1 VKWRGPAIGGEF
13 SIALSSGS
21 SPRPPAGV
29 DELEEDELFRETPSA
44 EGRYRILVEGIV
56 DYAIYMLDA
65 AGLVTSWNRGAERF
79 KGYSE
84 SEIIGQHFSRFYTE
98 EDRAIDLPQTALQ
111 TARETGRFEQEG
123 WRVRKD
129 GTRFW
134 AHVVIDPIRDAEGDL
149 VGYAK
154 ITRDL
159 SERRRAEEQL
169 RQSQEQL
176 RLLVQGVTDYALY
189 MLDLDGHVSS
199 WNAGA
204 ERIKGYTR
212 DEILGHHFSRFYTEE
227 EREAGVPSKG
237 LQQAATEGRWETEG
251 WRVRKDGSRFWAHV
265 VIDAIRNDAGAL
277 IGFAK
282 ITRDVTERK
291 NAERE
296 LEEAREALF
305 QSQKMEAVG
314 QLTGGIAHDFNNLL
328 TVIIGGLDTI
338 ARSKPTDVRIRR
350 ALEMSRHAADRA
362 AGLTSRLLAF
372 SRKQA
377 LEPTPS
383 DLNTLVR
390 DMADL
395 LHRTLGEQ
403 IELESVLSPRLW
415 TVEIDQNQLE
425 SAILN
430 LAVNARDAMPSGGK
444 LTIETQNTF
453 LDESY
458 TATDAEVRPGQY
470 VMISVSDTGSGMS
483 KSTLARVFEPFFTTK
498 ELGRGTGLGL
508 SMVYGFVKQSGGH
521 VTIYSEEGQG
531 TTVKLYFPRH
541 LMSEET
547 PGEENEP
554 EYPSASEDEV
564 VLVVED
570 NPEVRAFCVTSLSE
584 LGYRVLEA
592 ADAET
597 ALSILRSSQR
607 VDLLFTDV
615 VLPGRTGK
623 VLADE
628 SANARPSL
636 KILFTTG
643 YSRNAIVHHGRLDA
657 GVRLLQKPYTFD
669 QLANR
674 VREVL
679 DEPETRTTHP
689 HLDDV
694 KSRRR

>member
-1 VKWRGPAIGGEF
+1 MEQGE
-13 SIALSSGS
+13 
-21 SPRPPAGV
+21 R
-29 DELEEDELFRETPSA
+29 FREAPSV
-44 EGRYRILVEGIV
+44 EDRYRILVEGIT
-56 DYAIYMLDA
+56 DYAIYMLDS

-79 KGYSE
+79 KGYNE
-84 SEIIGQHFSRFYTE
+84 GEIIGEHFSRFYTE
-98 EDRAIDLPQTALQ
+98 EDPQTALR
-111 TARETGRFEQEG
+111 TAREQGRFEQEG

-134 AHVVIDPIRDAEGDL
+134 AHVIIDALRDPNGNL
-149 VGYAK
+149 LGYAK

-159 SERRRAEEQL
+159 SERRRAEEEL
-169 RQSQEQL
+169 RQSQDQL
-176 RLLVQGVTDYALY
+176 RLLVQSVTDYALY
-189 MLDLDGHVSS
+189 MLDLNGCVSS

-227 EREAGVPSKG
+227 ERDAGVPSKA

-251 WRVRKDGSRFWAHV
+251 WRLRKDGSRFWAHV
-265 VIDAIRNDAGAL
+265 VIDAIRNDAGEL

-282 ITRDVTERK
+282 ITRDITERK

-314 QLTGGIAHDFNNLL
+314 QLTGGVAHDFNNLL
-328 TVIIGGLDTI
+328 TVIIGGMDAI
-338 ARSKPTDVRIRR
+338 ARSKPTDLRIRR
-350 ALEMSRHAADRA
+350 ALEMSRHAGDRA
-362 AGLTSRLLAF
+362 AALTSRLLAF

-383 DLNTLVR
+383 DLNALVR

-425 SAILN
+425 SAVLN
-430 LAVNARDAMPSGGK
+430 LAVNARDAMPTGGK

-470 VMISVSDTGSGMS
+470 VLLSVSDTGSGMS
-483 KSTLARVFEPFFTTK
+483 KSTLARVFAPFFTTK
-498 ELGRGTGLGL
+498 EPGRGTGLGL

-521 VTIYSEEGQG
+521 VTIYSEEREV
-531 TTVKLYFPRH
+531 TTVNLYFPRH
-541 LMSEET
+541 LSSKET
-547 PGEENEP
+547 VIEDVSEP
-554 EYPSASEDEV
+554 EYPSAGDEV

-570 NPEVRAFCVTSLSE
+570 NPEVRAFSVMSLTE
-584 LGYRVLEA
+584 LGYRVLQA
-592 ADAET
+592 ADAEA
-597 ALSILRSSQR
+597 ALSILRTDQR
-607 VDLLFTDV
+607 VDLVFTDV
-615 VLPGRTGK
+615 VLPGQSGR
-623 VLADE
+623 VLTDE
-628 SANARPSL
+628 SAIVRSGL
-636 KILFTTG
+636 KVLFTTG

-657 GVRLLQKPYTFD
+657 GVRLLQKPFTFN
-669 QLANR
+669 QLA
-674 VREVL
+674 
-679 DEPETRTTHP
+679 
-689 HLDDV
+689 
-694 KSRRR
+694 SRRGPRRIKVRN

>member
-1 VKWRGPAIGGEF
+1 LEQ
-13 SIALSSGS
+13 
-21 SPRPPAGV
+21 
-29 DELEEDELFRETPSA
+29 DERFRETQSP
-44 EGRYRILVEGIV
+44 EGRYRLLVEGIT
-56 DYAIYMLDA
+56 DYAIFMLDA
-65 AGLVTSWNRGAERF
+65 AGLVTSWNRGAQRF
-79 KGYSE
+79 KGYNE

-98 EDRAIDLPQTALQ
+98 EDKAIDLPQTALR
-111 TARETGRFEQEG
+111 TAREEGRFEQEG

-134 AHVVIDPIRDAEGDL
+134 AHVVIDPIRDAEGNL

-159 SERRRAEEQL
+159 SERRRAEDEL
-169 RQSQEQL
+169 RESQEQL

-189 MLDLDGHVSS
+189 MLDPNGRVSS

-227 EREAGVPSKG
+227 EREAGVPSKA
-237 LQQAATEGRWETEG
+237 LKQAAAEGRWETEG
-251 WRVRKDGSRFWAHV
+251 WRLRKDGSRFWAHV
-265 VIDAIRNDAGAL
+265 VIDAIRNDAGEL

-296 LEEAREALF
+296 LAQAREALF

-314 QLTGGIAHDFNNLL
+314 QLTGGVAHDFNNLL

-338 ARSKPTDVRIRR
+338 ARSKPTDTARIRR

-372 SRKQA
+372 SRKQP

-390 DMADL
+390 NMADL

-425 SAILN
+425 STILN

-458 TATDAEVRPGQY
+458 AATDAEVRPGQY
-470 VMISVSDTGSGMS
+470 VLIAISDTGSGMS
-483 KSTLARVFEPFFTTK
+483 KSTLARAFEPFFTTK
-498 ELGRGTGLGL
+498 EAGRGTGLGL

-521 VTIYSEEGQG
+521 VTIYSEEGEG

-541 LMSEET
+541 RASEAT
-547 PGEENEP
+547 PDEEGNEP
-554 EYPSASEDEV
+554 EYPSASENEV

-570 NPEVRAFCVTSLSE
+570 NPEVRAFSVMSLSE
-584 LGYRVLEA
+584 LGYRVLQA
-592 ADAET
+592 ADAEG
-597 ALSILRSSQR
+597 ALSILRSDHR

-615 VLPGRTGK
+615 VLPGRTGR

-628 SANARPSL
+628 SAIARPGL
-636 KILFTTG
+636 KVLFTTG

-657 GVRLLQKPYTFD
+657 GVRLLQKPFTFD
-669 QLANR
+669 QLTSR
-674 VREVL
+674 VRGVL
-679 DEPETRTTHP
+679 DEPA
-689 HLDDV
+689 
-694 KSRRR
+694 K

>member
-1 VKWRGPAIGGEF
+1 LEQVERFEEAQ
-13 SIALSSGS
+13 
-21 SPRPPAGV
+21 SP
-29 DELEEDELFRETPSA
+29 
-44 EGRYRILVEGIV
+44 EGRYRLLVESIT

-65 AGLVTSWNRGAERF
+65 SGLVASWNRGAERF

-84 SEIIGQHFSRFYTE
+84 SEIIGQHFSRFYTD
-98 EDRAIDLPQTALQ
+98 EDKAVDLPETALR
-111 TARETGRFEQEG
+111 TARDQGRFEHEG

-134 AHVVIDPIRDAEGDL
+134 AHVVIDPIRDSEGKL

-159 SERRRAEEQL
+159 TERRRADEQL
-169 RQSQEQL
+169 RESQEQF
-176 RLLVQGVTDYALY
+176 RLLVQGVTDYAIFT
-189 MLDLDGHVSS
+189 LDREGRVSS

-212 DEILGHHFSRFYTEE
+212 DEILGRHFSSFYMEE
-227 EREAGVPSKG
+227 EREAGIPMKG
-237 LQQAATEGRWETEG
+237 LQKAETDGRWETEG

-265 VIDAIRNDAGAL
+265 VIDAIHNDAGEL

-282 ITRDVTERK
+282 ITRDATERK
-291 NAERE
+291 DAERQ
-296 LEEAREALF
+296 LEEARKALF

-314 QLTGGIAHDFNNLL
+314 QLTGGVAHDFNNLL

-338 ARSKPTDVRIRR
+338 ARSKPTDTVRIRR
-350 ALEMSRHAADRA
+350 ASEMARHAADRA
-362 AGLTSRLLAF
+362 SGLTARLLAF
-372 SRKQA
+372 SRKQP
-377 LEPTPS
+377 LEPTPT
-383 DLNTLVR
+383 DLNSLVR
-390 DMADL
+390 NMADL

-415 TVEIDQNQLE
+415 TVEVDQNQLE
-425 SAILN
+425 SAVLN

-470 VMISVSDTGSGMS
+470 VVICVSDTGSGMS

-498 ELGRGTGLGL
+498 ESGRGTGLGL
-508 SMVYGFVKQSGGH
+508 SMVYGFVKQSAGH
-521 VTIYSEEGQG
+521 VTIYSEEGEG

-541 LMSEET
+541 LSSEET
-547 PGEENEP
+547 SGEGEKKP

-570 NPEVRAFCVTSLSE
+570 NADVRAFSVMSLSE
-584 LGYRVLEA
+584 LGYRVLQA
-592 ADAET
+592 VDAEA
-597 ALSILRSSQR
+597 ALSILRSDQR

-615 VLPGRTGK
+615 VLPGRSGK

-628 SANARPSL
+628 SAIARPGL
-636 KILFTTG
+636 KVLFTTG

-657 GVRLLQKPYTFD
+657 GVRLLQKPFTFD
-669 QLANR
+669 QLASR

-679 DEPETRTTHP
+679 DEPKLEMPTRIPTA
-689 HLDDV
+689 
-694 KSRRR
+694 

>member
-1 VKWRGPAIGGEF
+1 
-13 SIALSSGS
+13 
-21 SPRPPAGV
+21 
-29 DELEEDELFRETPSA
+29 
-44 EGRYRILVEGIV
+44 
-56 DYAIYMLDA
+56 
-65 AGLVTSWNRGAERF
+65 
-79 KGYSE
+79 
-84 SEIIGQHFSRFYTE
+84 
-98 EDRAIDLPQTALQ
+98 
-111 TARETGRFEQEG
+111 
-123 WRVRKD
+123 
-129 GTRFW
+129 
-134 AHVVIDPIRDAEGDL
+134 
-149 VGYAK
+149 
-154 ITRDL
+154 
-159 SERRRAEEQL
+159 
-169 RQSQEQL
+169 
-176 RLLVQGVTDYALY
+176 
-189 MLDLDGHVSS
+189 VSS

-227 EREAGVPSKG
+227 EREAGVPSKA
-237 LQQAATEGRWETEG
+237 LKQAAAEGRWETEG
-251 WRVRKDGSRFWAHV
+251 WRLRKDGSRFWAHV
-265 VIDAIRNDAGAL
+265 VIDAIRNDAGEL

-296 LEEAREALF
+296 LAQAREALF

-314 QLTGGIAHDFNNLL
+314 QLTGGVAHDFNNLL

-338 ARSKPTDVRIRR
+338 ARSKPTDTARIRR

-372 SRKQA
+372 SRKQP

-390 DMADL
+390 NMADL

-425 SAILN
+425 STILN
-430 LAVNARDAMPSGGK
+430 LAVNARDAMSSGGK

-458 TATDAEVRPGQY
+458 AATDAEVRPGQY
-470 VMISVSDTGSGMS
+470 VLIAISDTGTGMS
-483 KSTLARVFEPFFTTK
+483 KSTLARAFEPFFTTK
-498 ELGRGTGLGL
+498 EAGRGTGLGL

-521 VTIYSEEGQG
+521 VTIYSEEGEG

-541 LMSEET
+541 RSSEAM
-547 PGEENEP
+547 PDEEGNEP
-554 EYPSASEDEV
+554 EYPSAGENEV

-570 NPEVRAFCVTSLSE
+570 NPEVRAFSVMSLSE
-584 LGYRVLEA
+584 LGYRVLQA
-592 ADAET
+592 ADAEG
-597 ALSILRSSQR
+597 ALSILRSDHR

-615 VLPGRTGK
+615 VLPGRTGR

-628 SANARPSL
+628 SAIARPGL
-636 KILFTTG
+636 KVLFTTG

-657 GVRLLQKPYTFD
+657 GVRLLQKPFTFD
-669 QLANR
+669 QLATR
-674 VREVL
+674 VRQVL
-679 DEPETRTTHP
+679 DEPALPT
-689 HLDDV
+689 
-694 KSRRR
+694 

>member
-1 VKWRGPAIGGEF
+1 LEQVERFEEAQ
-13 SIALSSGS
+13 
-21 SPRPPAGV
+21 SP
-29 DELEEDELFRETPSA
+29 
-44 EGRYRILVEGIV
+44 EGRYRLLVESIT

-65 AGLVTSWNRGAERF
+65 SGLVASWNRGAERF
-79 KGYSE
+79 KGYRE

-98 EDRAIDLPQTALQ
+98 EDKAADLPQTALR
-111 TARETGRFEQEG
+111 TARDQGRFEHEG

-134 AHVVIDPIRDAEGDL
+134 AHVVIDPIRDSEGKL

-159 SERRRAEEQL
+159 TERRRADEQL
-169 RQSQEQL
+169 RESQEQF
-176 RLLVQGVTDYALY
+176 RLLVQGVTDYALF
-189 MLDLDGHVSS
+189 MLDREGRVSS

-212 DEILGHHFSRFYTEE
+212 DEILGRHFSSFYMEE
-227 EREAGVPSKG
+227 EREAGIPMKG
-237 LQQAATEGRWETEG
+237 LQKAETDGRWETEG

-265 VIDAIRNDAGAL
+265 VIDAIHNDAGEL

-282 ITRDVTERK
+282 ITRDATERK
-291 NAERE
+291 NAERQ
-296 LEEAREALF
+296 LEEARKALF

-314 QLTGGIAHDFNNLL
+314 QLTGGVAHDFNNLL

-338 ARSKPTDVRIRR
+338 ARSKPTDTVRIRR
-350 ALEMSRHAADRA
+350 ALEMARHAADRA
-362 AGLTSRLLAF
+362 SGLTARLLAF
-372 SRKQA
+372 SRKQP
-377 LEPTPS
+377 LDPTPT
-383 DLNTLVR
+383 DLNSLVR
-390 DMADL
+390 NMADL

-403 IELESVLSPRLW
+403 VELESVLSPRLW
-415 TVEIDQNQLE
+415 TVEVDQNQLE
-425 SAILN
+425 SAVLN

-458 TATDAEVRPGQY
+458 AATDAEVRPGQY
-470 VMISVSDTGSGMS
+470 VVICVSDTGSGMS

-498 ELGRGTGLGL
+498 ESGRGTGLGL
-508 SMVYGFVKQSGGH
+508 SMVYGFVKQSAGH
-521 VTIYSEEGQG
+521 VTIYSEEGEG

-541 LMSEET
+541 LSSEET
-547 PGEENEP
+547 SGEGEKKP

-570 NPEVRAFCVTSLSE
+570 NADVRAFSVMSLSE
-584 LGYRVLEA
+584 LGYRVLQA
-592 ADAET
+592 VDAEA
-597 ALSILRSSQR
+597 ALSILRSDQR

-615 VLPGRTGK
+615 VLPGRSGK

-628 SANARPSL
+628 SAIARPGL
-636 KILFTTG
+636 KVLFTTG

-657 GVRLLQKPYTFD
+657 GVRLLQKPFTFD
-669 QLANR
+669 QLASR

-679 DEPETRTTHP
+679 DEPKLEMPTRSPTA
-689 HLDDV
+689 
-694 KSRRR
+694 

>member
-1 VKWRGPAIGGEF
+1 
-13 SIALSSGS
+13 
-21 SPRPPAGV
+21 
-29 DELEEDELFRETPSA
+29 LEQVERFEEAQSA
-44 EGRYRILVEGIV
+44 EGRYRLLVESIT

-65 AGLVTSWNRGAERF
+65 SGLVASWNRGAERF
-79 KGYSE
+79 KGYRE

-98 EDRAIDLPQTALQ
+98 EDKAADLPQTALR
-111 TARETGRFEQEG
+111 TARDQGRFEHEG

-134 AHVVIDPIRDAEGDL
+134 AHVVIDPIRDSEGKL

-159 SERRRAEEQL
+159 TERRRADEQL
-169 RQSQEQL
+169 RESQEQF
-176 RLLVQGVTDYALY
+176 RLLVQGVTDYALF
-189 MLDLDGHVSS
+189 MLDREGRVSS

-212 DEILGHHFSRFYTEE
+212 DEILGRHFSSFYMEE
-227 EREAGVPSKG
+227 EREAGIPMKG
-237 LQQAATEGRWETEG
+237 LQKAETDGRWETEG

-265 VIDAIRNDAGAL
+265 VIDAIHNDAGEL

-282 ITRDVTERK
+282 ITRDATERK
-291 NAERE
+291 NAERQ
-296 LEEAREALF
+296 LEEARKALF

-314 QLTGGIAHDFNNLL
+314 QLTGGVAHDFNNLL

-338 ARSKPTDVRIRR
+338 ARSKPTDTVRIRR
-350 ALEMSRHAADRA
+350 ALEMARHAADRA
-362 AGLTSRLLAF
+362 SGLTARLLAF
-372 SRKQA
+372 SRKQP
-377 LEPTPS
+377 LDPTPT
-383 DLNTLVR
+383 DLNSLVR
-390 DMADL
+390 NMADL

-403 IELESVLSPRLW
+403 VELESVLSPRLW
-415 TVEIDQNQLE
+415 TVEVDQNQLE
-425 SAILN
+425 SAVLN

-458 TATDAEVRPGQY
+458 AATDAEVRPGQY
-470 VMISVSDTGSGMS
+470 VVICVSDTGSGMS

-498 ELGRGTGLGL
+498 ESGRGTGLGL
-508 SMVYGFVKQSGGH
+508 SMVYGFVKQSAGH
-521 VTIYSEEGQG
+521 VTIYSEEGEG

-541 LMSEET
+541 LSSEET
-547 PGEENEP
+547 SGEGEKKP

-570 NPEVRAFCVTSLSE
+570 NADVRAFSVMSLSE
-584 LGYRVLEA
+584 LGYRVLQA
-592 ADAET
+592 VDAEA
-597 ALSILRSSQR
+597 ALSILRSDQR

-615 VLPGRTGK
+615 VLPGRSGK

-628 SANARPSL
+628 SAIARPGL
-636 KILFTTG
+636 KVLFTTG

-657 GVRLLQKPYTFD
+657 GVRLLQKPFTFD
-669 QLANR
+669 QLASR

-679 DEPETRTTHP
+679 DEPKLEMPTRIPTA
-689 HLDDV
+689 
-694 KSRRR
+694 

>member
-1 VKWRGPAIGGEF
+1 MEQDKPFQEAQ
-13 SIALSSGS
+13 
-21 SPRPPAGV
+21 
-29 DELEEDELFRETPSA
+29 SA
-44 EGRYRILVEGIV
+44 DGRYRLLVEGIT

-65 AGLVTSWNRGAERF
+65 AGLVTSWNPGAERF

-84 SEIIGQHFSRFYTE
+84 GEIIGQHFSRFYTE
-98 EDRAIDLPQTALQ
+98 EDKAIDLPQIALR
-111 TARETGRFEQEG
+111 TAREEGRFEREG

-134 AHVVIDPIRDAEGDL
+134 AHVVIDPIRDSQGNL

-159 SERRRAEEQL
+159 SERRSAEEQL
-169 RQSQEQL
+169 RESQEQF

-189 MLDLDGHVSS
+189 MLDRDGRVSS

-204 ERIKGYTR
+204 ERIKGYR
-212 DEILGHHFSRFYTEE
+212 REEILGHHFSRFYTEE
-227 EREAGVPSKG
+227 EREAGVPSQG

-265 VIDAIRNDAGAL
+265 ILDAIRNDAGEL
-277 IGFAK
+277 LGFAK
-282 ITRDVTERK
+282 ITQDVTERK

-296 LEEAREALF
+296 LDQAREALF
-305 QSQKMEAVG
+305 QAQKMEAVG

-328 TVIIGGLDTI
+328 TVIIGGLDTV
-338 ARSKPTDVRIRR
+338 ARSKPADMVRVRR

-362 AGLTSRLLAF
+362 ASLTSRLLAF
-372 SRKQA
+372 SRKQP
-377 LEPTPS
+377 LEPMPTNV
-383 DLNTLVR
+383 NTLVR

-403 IELESVLSPRLW
+403 IELESVLSSRLW

-425 SAILN
+425 SAVLN

-458 TATDAEVRPGQY
+458 AATHAEVRPGQY
-470 VMISVSDTGSGMS
+470 VLICVSDTGSGMS

-531 TTVKLYFPRH
+531 TTVKLYFPRR
-541 LMSEET
+541 LSNEGTLGET
-547 PGEENEP
+547 GNEP
-554 EYPSASEDEV
+554 EYPGASEDEV

-570 NPEVRAFCVTSLSE
+570 NPEVRAFSIMSLSE

-592 ADAET
+592 ADAEG
-597 ALSILRSSQR
+597 ALSILRTAQR
-607 VDLLFTDV
+607 VDLLFTDM
-615 VLPGRTGK
+615 VLPGQTGK
-623 VLADE
+623 VLAKE
-628 SANARPSL
+628 LARARPGL
-636 KILFTTG
+636 KVLFTTG
-643 YSRNAIVHHGRLDA
+643 YSRNALIHHGRLDA
-657 GVRLLQKPYTFD
+657 GVRLLQKPFTFG
-669 QLANR
+669 QLASR

-679 DEPETRTTHP
+679 DEPEVRNAQPNSHSMNP
-689 HLDDV
+689 
-694 KSRRR
+694 KRQ

>member
-1 VKWRGPAIGGEF
+1 MLRRETRG
-13 SIALSSGS
+13 
-21 SPRPPAGV
+21 RPQ
-29 DELEEDELFRETPSA
+29 ELEPVRLEQGEHFHKTQSA
-44 EGRYRILVEGIV
+44 DGRYRILVEAIT
-56 DYAIYMLDA
+56 DYAIYMLDT
-65 AGLVTSWNRGAERF
+65 AGIVTSWNRGAARF

-84 SEIIGQHFSRFYTE
+84 REIIGQHFSRFYTE
-98 EDRAIDLPQTALQ
+98 EDKAIDLPHIALR
-111 TARETGRFEQEG
+111 TAREAGRFEQEG

-134 AHVVIDPIRDAEGDL
+134 AHVVIDPIRDPDDTL
-149 VGYAK
+149 IGYAK

-169 RQSQEQL
+169 RESQEEF
-176 RLLVQGVTDYALY
+176 RLLVQGVTDYALF
-189 MLDLDGHVSS
+189 MLDRDGRVNS
-199 WNAGA
+199 WNSGA
-204 ERIKGYTR
+204 ERIKGYSR
-212 DEILGHHFSRFYTEE
+212 EEILGHHFSRFYTEE
-227 EREAGVPSKG
+227 DREAGLPGKG
-237 LQQAATEGRWETEG
+237 LHQAATEGRWETEG

-265 VIDAIRNDAGAL
+265 VIDAIRSEAGEL
-277 IGFAK
+277 LGFAK
-282 ITRDVTERK
+282 ITRDITERK

-296 LEEAREALF
+296 LDQAREALF

-314 QLTGGIAHDFNNLL
+314 QLTGGVAHDFNNLL

-338 ARSKPTDVRIRR
+338 ARSKPNETVRVRR

-362 AGLTSRLLAF
+362 ASLTSRLLAF

-377 LEPTPS
+377 LAPMPT
-383 DLNTLVR
+383 DLNKLVGN
-390 DMADL
+390 MADL

-403 IELESVLSPRLW
+403 IELESVLAPRVW
-415 TVEIDQNQLE
+415 TVEIDQNQVE

-444 LTIETQNTF
+444 LTIETQNTY

-458 TATDAEVRPGQY
+458 TATDAEVRPGQF
-470 VMISVSDTGSGMS
+470 VMICVSDTGSGMS

-498 ELGRGTGLGL
+498 ETGRGTGLGL

-521 VTIYSEEGQG
+521 VTIYSEEGEG

-541 LMSEET
+541 QSSEE
-547 PGEENEP
+547 PLVEEMNERQ
-554 EYPSASEDEV
+554 YLLASEDEV

-570 NPEVRAFCVTSLSE
+570 NPEVRAFSVNSLSE
-584 LGYRVLEA
+584 LGYRVLQAGDAEA
-592 ADAET
+592 ALA
-597 ALSILRSSQR
+597 ILRSGQR

-628 SANARPSL
+628 TLIARPGL
-636 KILFTTG
+636 KVLFTTG
-643 YSRNAIVHHGRLDA
+643 YSRNAIIHHGRLDA
-657 GVRLLQKPYTFD
+657 GVRLLEKPFTFD
-669 QLANR
+669 QLASR

-679 DEPETRTTHP
+679 DEPEVRKATP
-689 HLDDV
+689 HSGSV
-694 KSRRR
+694 KWKG

>member
-1 VKWRGPAIGGEF
+1 MGQEKRF
-13 SIALSSGS
+13 
-21 SPRPPAGV
+21 
-29 DELEEDELFRETPSA
+29 EEAQSA
-44 EGRYRILVEGIV
+44 EGRYRILVEGIT
-56 DYAIYMLDA
+56 DYAIFMLDA
-65 AGLVTSWNRGAERF
+65 VGLVTSWNRGAERF
-79 KGYSE
+79 KRYSE
-84 SEIIGQHFSRFYTE
+84 GEIIGQHFSRFYTE
-98 EDRAIDLPQTALQ
+98 EDKAINLPETALR
-111 TARETGRFEQEG
+111 TAREQGRFEQEG

-134 AHVVIDPIRDAEGDL
+134 AHVVIDPIRDSEGKL

-169 RQSQEQL
+169 RESQEQF
-176 RLLVQGVTDYALY
+176 RLLVQGVTDYALF
-189 MLDLDGHVSS
+189 MLDRDGHVSS

-227 EREAGVPSKG
+227 EREAGVPSKA
-237 LQQAATEGRWETEG
+237 LRQAAADGRWETEG
-251 WRVRKDGSRFWAHV
+251 WRVRKDGNRFWAHV
-265 VIDAIRNDAGAL
+265 VIDAIRNDAGEL

-282 ITRDVTERK
+282 ITRDVTERQ

-314 QLTGGIAHDFNNLL
+314 QLTGGVAHDFNNLL

-338 ARSKPTDVRIRR
+338 ARSKPTDTVRIRR
-350 ALEMSRHAADRA
+350 ALEMARHAADRA
-362 AGLTSRLLAF
+362 SGLTARLLAF
-372 SRKQA
+372 SRKQP
-377 LEPTPS
+377 LEPTPT
-383 DLNTLVR
+383 DLNSLVR
-390 DMADL
+390 NMADL

-415 TVEIDQNQLE
+415 IVEVDQNQLE

-458 TATDAEVRPGQY
+458 AATDTEVRPGQY
-470 VMISVSDTGSGMS
+470 ALICVSDSGSGMS
-483 KSTLARVFEPFFTTK
+483 KPTLARVFEPFFTTK
-498 ELGRGTGLGL
+498 EAGRGTGLGL

-521 VTIYSEEGQG
+521 VTIYSEEGEG

-541 LMSEET
+541 LSSEQET
-547 PGEENEP
+547 LGEENELQ
-554 EYPSASEDEV
+554 YPSGDEV

-570 NPEVRAFCVTSLSE
+570 NPDVRAFSVVSLSE
-584 LGYRVLEA
+584 LGYRVLQAGDAEA
-592 ADAET
+592 ALA
-597 ALSILRSSQR
+597 ILRSNQR

-628 SANARPSL
+628 SATARPGL
-636 KILFTTG
+636 KVLFTTG

-657 GVRLLQKPYTFD
+657 GVRLLQKPFTFD
-669 QLANR
+669 QLASR

-679 DEPETRTTHP
+679 DEPGVRNAPP
-689 HLDDV
+689 HSHSV
-694 KSRRR
+694 KPKCR